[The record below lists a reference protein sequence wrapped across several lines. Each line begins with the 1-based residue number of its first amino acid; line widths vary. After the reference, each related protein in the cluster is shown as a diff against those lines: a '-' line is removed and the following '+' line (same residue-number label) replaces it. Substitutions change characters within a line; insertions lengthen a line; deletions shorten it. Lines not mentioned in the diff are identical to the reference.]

1 MEKPLHRVLTAL
13 ELLQAHA
20 SLSGAELAE
29 RIGVDRRTVRRYI
42 VELEKLGVPIRTTRG
57 RDGHYALMPGYKL
70 PPLMFTNDETL
81 ALSVGL
87 RVARELGL
95 SDMTPA
101 VASAQ
106 AKLDR
111 VMPKSLTRKIGDLND
126 VVALDLSR
134 PHAVSGSEFF
144 AEISKCASA
153 AQRLLM
159 TYRAADGS
167 NSEREVDTYGVGYLY
182 GAWYVVGY
190 CHLRQGLRSFRLDR
204 VRAITA
210 LPKSYAM
217 PKSFDVLEYLRESIA
232 AVGRMHAIV
241 VRFTAEMPAVRR
253 MIPASLGRLTQE
265 ESAIRLDA
273 QADSLDWFAR
283 ELSRLDLA
291 FEIVRPKALK
301 VALVA
306 HLRGLL
312 DAQRRCDRGIIAGA
326 NPAHFIAKA

>member
-20 SLSGAELAE
+20 ALSGAELAE

-111 VMPKSLTRKIGDLND
+111 VMPKSLTRKMGDLNA
-126 VVALDLSR
+126 VVTLDLLR

-144 AEISKCASA
+144 AEITKCASA
-153 AQRLLM
+153 AQRVLM

-167 NSEREVDTYGVGYLY
+167 TSERDVDVYGVGYLY

-190 CHLRQGLRSFRLDR
+190 CHLRRGLRSFRLDR
-204 VRAITA
+204 VQAITA

-217 PKSFDVLEYLRESIA
+217 PKSFDVLKYLRESIA
-232 AVGRMHAIV
+232 ALERMHTIV
-241 VRFTAEMPAVRR
+241 IRFKDEMQAVRR
-253 MIPASLGRLTQE
+253 MIPASIGKLTQE
-265 ESAIRLDA
+265 KSAIRLDA

-283 ELSRLDLA
+283 ELARLDLS
-291 FEIVRPKALK
+291 FEIVKPKALK
-301 VALVA
+301 LALEA
-306 HLRGLL
+306 HLRRLL
-312 DAQRRCDRGIIAGA
+312 DAQST
-326 NPAHFIAKA
+326 